1 MTPAHVPALYLL
13 CAPVSTNL
21 FSLVFYSSLSLIF
34 SPVQLQDYA
43 PLFLILMSCVSFCY
57 VNFFVCLFPRFAW
70 KGKRG
75 KCLDQPL
82 TFRFLPH
89 C

>member
-1 MTPAHVPALYLL
+1 MTPAHVPVLYLL

-34 SPVQLQDYA
+34 SPVQLQNYA

-57 VNFFVCLFPRFAW
+57 VNFFMCLFSPF
-70 KGKRG
+70 
-75 KCLDQPL
+75 CLERKTGEMP
-82 TFRFLPH
+82 
-89 C
+89 

>member
-1 MTPAHVPALYLL
+1 MTPALVPVLYLL
-13 CAPVSTNL
+13 CAPVSSDL
-21 FSLVFYSSLSLIF
+21 FSVFYSSLSLIF
-34 SPVQLQDYA
+34 SPVQLQNYA
-43 PLFLILMSCVSFCY
+43 PLFLLFMSRVSFCY
-57 VNFFVCLFPRFAW
+57 VNFFMCLFPRFAW

-89 C
+89 S

>member
-34 SPVQLQDYA
+34 SPVQLQTYVFNSHV
-43 PLFLILMSCVSFCY
+43 LCVILLCELLHVSFPP
-57 VNFFVCLFPRFAW
+57 FCLERKTGEMP
-70 KGKRG
+70 
-75 KCLDQPL
+75 
-82 TFRFLPH
+82 
-89 C
+89 